1 MQVKIKTL
9 QQKDLFY
16 VNENFLVIE
25 VKDPPVKGKA
35 NKKLLRLFRKKFKTE
50 VSLESGLTSTIKV
63 VRLKDINK
71 EQVLDFL
78 DELKE
83 G

>member
-1 MQVKIKTL
+1 LQVKIKTL